1 MTSQHLPQHL
11 PRATEPERVAR
22 ALRDVPLFA
31 TVPEPYFGEIAARI
45 RIRHYAPGEAIFH
58 QHDVGEGL
66 YLVARGSV
74 RIFLRSEDGQELTIA
89 RFEPGEFFG
98 ELAALDWG
106 AGYGYTR
113 LATVVA
119 TSPARLVVV
128 PPDVFNR
135 LVREVPDFERR
146 IGEAVRERLPRS

>member
-1 MTSQHLPQHL
+1 MS
-11 PRATEPERVAR
+11 AG
-22 ALRDVPLFA
+22 D
-31 TVPEPYFGEIAARI
+31 
-45 RIRHYAPGEAIFH
+45 
-58 QHDVGEGL
+58 
-66 YLVARGSV
+66 
-74 RIFLRSEDGQELTIA
+74 
-89 RFEPGEFFG
+89 FFG

-135 LVREVPDFERR
+135 LVREVPDFRTEDRR
-146 IGEAVRERLPRS
+146 GGQGSACLAPEGRGYPPRP

>member
-1 MTSQHLPQHL
+1 VPNLSTPDSITARVKPAEFRALEALAALNDDQSQLL
-11 PRATEPERVAR
+11 AETARTVEVEEGETITTRWGGGRDFYLILKGEAR
-22 ALRDVPLFA
+22 AEVNGEVVR
-31 TVPEPYFGEIAARI
+31 TVSAG
-45 RIRHYAPGEAIFH
+45 
-58 QHDVGEGL
+58 D
-66 YLVARGSV
+66 
-74 RIFLRSEDGQELTIA
+74 
-89 RFEPGEFFG
+89 FFG

-135 LVREVPDFERR
+135 LVREVPDFEQKVS
-146 IGEAVRERLPRS
+146 EAVRERLPRS

>member
-1 MTSQHLPQHL
+1 MS
-11 PRATEPERVAR
+11 AG
-22 ALRDVPLFA
+22 D
-31 TVPEPYFGEIAARI
+31 
-45 RIRHYAPGEAIFH
+45 
-58 QHDVGEGL
+58 
-66 YLVARGSV
+66 
-74 RIFLRSEDGQELTIA
+74 
-89 RFEPGEFFG
+89 FFG

>member
-1 MTSQHLPQHL
+1 L
-11 PRATEPERVAR
+11 RALEALAGLDDNQIELLAETARTIEVEEGKTITARSGGGRDFYLLKGEAAR
-22 ALRDVPLFA
+22 AEVN
-31 TVPEPYFGEIAARI
+31 GEVVWTMSA
-45 RIRHYAPGEAIFH
+45 G
-58 QHDVGEGL
+58 D
-66 YLVARGSV
+66 
-74 RIFLRSEDGQELTIA
+74 
-89 RFEPGEFFG
+89 FFG

-135 LVREVPDFERR
+135 LVHECPGVRTEDRR
-146 IGEAVRERLPRS
+146 GGQGAAASLLNGRGYPPRP